1 MAGISVLGS
10 NVLGNIV
17 LGSGD
22 AGLSPLEPSIVNQLN
37 LGQTVSIGRE
47 VNIRIFSA
55 LTLGQIVV
63 ARQAII
69 NVTVTNALTLNQFAG
84 RSVEATAENALTL
97 DHFVYRTH
105 TETVQSDLI
114 LDQSAVGVLESPN
127 VSTLNLGQF
136 ATASL
141 ERVREITQEIDLGQF
156 AFAIVIRPGIT
167 CLYAPILSDGS
178 PMSPTLPTLTRQ
190 NYITLTYPYV
200 SPTFTVHLRSPKLGD
215 ERRLATTWVRE
226 RSRSGELIGFAD
238 PSWPKTETVS
248 LQFEALSEDQAT
260 DLLAM
265 AHESLGEEIG
275 YLDYDGRQWRGII
288 TTPTAEILQ
297 LGRGCR
303 YAGSI
308 EILCF

>member
-10 NVLGNIV
+10 NTLGSIV

-22 AGLSPLEPSIVNQLN
+22 AGLLPLEPAIFNQLS
-37 LGQTVSIGRE
+37 LGQTVSVGRE

-55 LTLGQIVV
+55 LTLGQIVI

-69 NVTVTNALTLNQFAG
+69 NVSVTNALTLNQFAG
-84 RSVEATAENALTL
+84 RQVDAVAENALSL

-105 TETVQSDLI
+105 VETATSELI
-114 LDQSAVGVLESPN
+114 LDQTADGELESPN
-127 VSTLNLGQF
+127 VSTLNLGQ
-136 ATASL
+136 TVSVSL
-141 ERVREITQEIDLGQF
+141 ERAREITQEIDLGQF

-178 PMSPTLPTLTRQ
+178 PMSPTLPTLTPQ
-190 NYITLTYPYV
+190 SYITLTYPYV
-200 SPTFTVHLRSPKLGD
+200 TPTFTVHLRSPKLGD
-215 ERRLATTWVRE
+215 ERRMSTTWVRE
-226 RSRSGELIGFAD
+226 RSRSGELIGFFD

-248 LQFEALSEDQAT
+248 LQFEALSEAQAT

-297 LGRGCR
+297 LGRGCQ
-303 YAGSI
+303 YSGSI